1 MNQLLYEFKQQA
13 RAEGRAEGFAEG
25 RAEGLAEVMAE
36 FHALDAQRIRK
47 LIQHGN
53 DESFVAEL
61 FGITIDELRQ
71 IVDQVN

>member
-1 MNQLLYEFKQQA
+1 MNQLLYDFKQQA
-13 RAEGRAEGFAEG
+13 RAEGRAE
-25 RAEGLAEVMAE
+25 VMAE
-36 FHALDAQRIRK
+36 INALNAQRIRK

-71 IVDQVN
+71 IVGQGN

>member
-1 MNQLLYEFKQQA
+1 MNQLLYELKQQA
-13 RAEGRAEGFAEG
+13 RAEGRAEGY
-25 RAEGLAEVMAE
+25 AEVMAE
-36 FHALDAQRIRK
+36 AKALDAQRIRK

-71 IVDQVN
+71 IVGQGN